1 MCASGGGW
9 IRFSCTGSQNEKE
22 REITER
28 KTYLVHMFQKNT
40 KNTHNMKSKLLA
52 FKHIKSQKARRLFG
66 LMARCFSLLLI
77 PLFCLSLL
85 RSALIISWLLPALS
99 NHS

>member
-28 KTYLVHMFQKNT
+28 KTHLVHMFQKNT

-66 LMARCFSLLLI
+66 LVAIASACCSFLSSVFLSSGLL
-77 PLFCLSLL
+77 
-85 RSALIISWLLPALS
+85 
-99 NHS
+99 

>member
-28 KTYLVHMFQKNT
+28 KTHLVHMFQKNT

-66 LMARCFSLLLI
+66 LTARCFSLLLI

-85 RSALIISWLLPALS
+85 RSALIISWLLPAPS